1 MQLPI
6 LPTGDAATPLVDL
19 TGGAA
24 LPHKHASPPNPRKQK
39 RDRSR
44 SKRRGKLTQAQRD
57 ALGLDERWD
66 RFYAQKGVR
75 FYKDR
80 HWLRREL
87 LELMPPAVRDDPM
100 RWCAP
105 LASDGTGVAVD
116 VAPSVHELARMTV
129 GLEAGC
135 GCGSAAFPLLRAN
148 DDVFVLATDFS
159 AEAIRLLKSRDEYE
173 NQLSSSTRRIHAWVS
188 DVAAPPG
195 DARWAAVEAL
205 ADALGGL
212 HFLTFVFVLSALEAE
227 QMVAAVRRAARLL
240 RPGGLLFFRDYGAG
254 DLAQRR
260 LDDRGQTDGAGTY
273 ERGEGTLARY
283 FSLEEVG
290 DLFPPAL
297 FDRVE
302 LRHVERDITNR
313 AQGVTMNRRWVQA
326 KFARRGAPPCFEPV
340 AGAPPLAETGAA
352 RRRGAPRS
360 SSPVRGADDGGDD
373 AHCGDLAPE
382 CGCFASLGFD

>member
-1 MQLPI
+1 MSASLAYFDAYRRARLP
-6 LPTGDAATPLVDL
+6 A
-19 TGGAA
+19 
-24 LPHKHASPPNPRKQK
+24 N
-39 RDRSR
+39 
-44 SKRRGKLTQAQRD
+44 LTQAQRD

-116 VAPSVHELARMTV
+116 VVPATNELARMTV

-148 DDVFVLATDFS
+148 GDVFVLATDFS

-212 HFLTFVFVLSALEAE
+212 HFVTFVFVLSALEAA

-290 DLFPPAL
+290 DLFPAAL

-313 AQGVTMNRRWVQA
+313 ARQGGTRERHAQLQ
-326 KFARRGAPPCFEPV
+326 R
-340 AGAPPLAETGAA
+340 L
-352 RRRGAPRS
+352 RS
-360 SSPVRGADDGGDD
+360 RPFSTRFG
-373 AHCGDLAPE
+373 
-382 CGCFASLGFD
+382 

>member
-1 MQLPI
+1 MAMEIAREAPPALAVAE
-6 LPTGDAATPLVDL
+6 TGMEGKPHAHKTAGERKALSRRVKRKAKLSKAAKESMGD
-19 TGGAA
+19 
-24 LPHKHASPPNPRKQK
+24 
-39 RDRSR
+39 
-44 SKRRGKLTQAQRD
+44 
-57 ALGLDERWD
+57 DELWD
-66 RFYAQKGVR
+66 HFYSQKGVR

-87 LELMPPAVRDDPM
+87 MELMPAEVRRAPLT
-100 RWCAP
+100 WCAP
-105 LASDGTGVAVD
+105 LGSDGCGTAVD
-116 VAPSVHELARMTV
+116 VLPSAEEVRGFVV

-148 DDVFVLATDFS
+148 ADIFLLATDFS
-159 AEAIRLLKSRDEYE
+159 GEAIRLLKSRDEYE

-212 HFLTFVFVLSALEAE
+212 HFLTFVFVLSALEAA

-313 AQGVTMNRRWVQA
+313 ARQGSKRERHAQLQ
-326 KFARRGAPPCFEPV
+326 R
-340 AGAPPLAETGAA
+340 L
-352 RRRGAPRS
+352 RS
-360 SSPVRGADDGGDD
+360 RPFSTHFG
-373 AHCGDLAPE
+373 
-382 CGCFASLGFD
+382 